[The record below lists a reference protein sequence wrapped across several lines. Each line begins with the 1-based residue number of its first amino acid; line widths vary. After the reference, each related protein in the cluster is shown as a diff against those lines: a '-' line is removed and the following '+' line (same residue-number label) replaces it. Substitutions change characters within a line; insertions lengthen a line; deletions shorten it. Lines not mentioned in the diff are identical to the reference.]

1 MRFAGPFHPP
11 SKGNQ
16 FIGNYKD
23 FIGGLQ
29 VDRGFINS
37 LQIRRGFTGFT
48 GFIGF
53 IGLRRP
59 VRTYKE
65 L

>member
-1 MRFAGPFHPP
+1 VRFAGPFHPP

-16 FIGNYKD
+16 FISDYKD

-29 VDRGFINS
+29 VEGGLTDG

-48 GFIGF
+48 SFT
-53 IGLRRP
+53 GLRRP
-59 VRTYKE
+59 VRTRKK